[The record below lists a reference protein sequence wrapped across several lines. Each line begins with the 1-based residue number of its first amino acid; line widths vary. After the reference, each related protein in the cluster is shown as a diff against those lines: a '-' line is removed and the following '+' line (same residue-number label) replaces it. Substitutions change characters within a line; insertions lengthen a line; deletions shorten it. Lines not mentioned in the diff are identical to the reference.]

1 MFVNLNEV
9 GISDQPYTI
18 ISETVDIDNNTQT
31 FELSIGHGIAISNVT
46 VFELDDPDLGTLN
59 NTISVIA

>member
-1 MFVNLNEV
+1 MFVNLDEV

-18 ISETVDIDNNTQT
+18 ISETTDIDSNTQT